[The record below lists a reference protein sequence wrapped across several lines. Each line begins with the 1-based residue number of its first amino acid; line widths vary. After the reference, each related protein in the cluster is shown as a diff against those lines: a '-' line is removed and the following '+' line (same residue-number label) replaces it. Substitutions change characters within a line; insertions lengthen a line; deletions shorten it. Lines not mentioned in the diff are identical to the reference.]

1 MKLQVDVYGDEQVN
15 RELLRF
21 SDRSLDA
28 SPAFRRIA
36 DGMRDQIGRQF
47 ASQGAAGSGG
57 WAPLKPSTL
66 AKKAAEGLSPNI
78 LQATGALM
86 DSLTGAGG
94 ANREVVTRDELIFG
108 TTLAY
113 GGFHQRGTSRMPQRK
128 PIEFSETDRRGFMK
142 TLQRYVVTGQ
152 T

>member
-1 MKLQVDVYGDEQVN
+1 MKLEIDVNGDEQIN

-21 SDRSLDA
+21 SDRAGDA

-36 DGMRDQIGRQF
+36 HEMRDQIGRQF
-47 ASQGAAGSGG
+47 ASQGAVGSGG

-86 DSLTGAGG
+86 ESLTSVGAG
-94 ANREVVTRDELIFG
+94 NREVVTRDSLIFG
-108 TTLAY
+108 SSIPY
-113 GGFHQRGTSRMPQRK
+113 GRYHQSGTSRMPKRR
-128 PIEFSETDRRGFMK
+128 PIEFSETDRRGFMR